1 MPFVFHTSQ
10 LRHWMM
16 VKDGEKT
23 MKHLV
28 FSRLSDVL
36 LLSFTGVV
44 GHLASSNAN
53 DVNPAVP

>member
-1 MPFVFHTSQ
+1 
-10 LRHWMM
+10 MM